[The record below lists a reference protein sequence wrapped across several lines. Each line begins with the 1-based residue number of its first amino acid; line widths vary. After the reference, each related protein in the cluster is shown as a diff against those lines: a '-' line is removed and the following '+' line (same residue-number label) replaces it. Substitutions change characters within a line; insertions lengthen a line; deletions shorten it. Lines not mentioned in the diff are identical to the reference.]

1 MSEKKKNGLDPQKAG
16 QDTKKSIAP
25 KSIDAEEFWI
35 PEAEDEESGSGG
47 EGRRPARKG
56 AGRRKREA
64 YLHYAL
70 IGVIAFL
77 FLFALIRLALWN
89 IGRDSGYDPDEDT
102 SEFDM
107 EALDYIQPL
116 NPKLLEG
123 HEDDG
128 VDTIVF
134 LGNAPFADDRGPD
147 GLAAQIASLTG
158 ASVHNCAF
166 PGSYLSMK
174 NQEYTDTFPQDAL
187 SLYLTTAS
195 FCGGDYALMEHAAG
209 LMGAQSADALEALD
223 TLKAVDFS
231 TVDMIVIMYDLSD
244 YRDGRPVMDVNN
256 DINLLTWNGAL
267 NASLQ
272 HIQQTFPHIR
282 LVVLSPSY
290 GQFQDQEG
298 NMVNSD
304 TADFGN
310 GVLPDYVLHQI
321 DVATANGVSI
331 LDNYYGT
338 VTQLNCEGLLTDGFH
353 LTREGRKR
361 VAERFA
367 EKIFF
372 ISQKK

>member
-1 MSEKKKNGLDPQKAG
+1 M
-16 QDTKKSIAP
+16 
-25 KSIDAEEFWI
+25 
-35 PEAEDEESGSGG
+35 
-47 EGRRPARKG
+47 
-56 AGRRKREA
+56 
-64 YLHYAL
+64 
-70 IGVIAFL
+70 
-77 FLFALIRLALWN
+77 FAAVRLAIWN
-89 IGRDSGYDPDEDT
+89 IGKDSGYDPNEDT

-116 NPKLLEG
+116 DPELLKG

-128 VDTIVF
+128 VDTIVC

-158 ASVHNCAF
+158 ATVHNCAF
-166 PGSYLSMK
+166 PNSYLSMK
-174 NQEYTDTFPQDAL
+174 NQEYSDSFPQDAL

-195 FCGGDYALMEHAAG
+195 FCSGDYALMEHAAG
-209 LMGAQSADALEALD
+209 LMGEQSANAGEALD
-223 TLKAVDFS
+223 TLKKVDFS
-231 TVDMIVIMYDLSD
+231 AVDMIVIMYDLSD
-244 YRDGRPVMDVNN
+244 YRDERPVMDVNN

-290 GQFQDQEG
+290 GQFPDENG
-298 NMVNSD
+298 EMVNSD
-304 TADFGN
+304 TTDFGN
-310 GVLPDYVLHQI
+310 GVLADYVLHEI

-338 VTQLNCEGLLTDGFH
+338 VNQLNFDGLLTDGFH
-353 LTREGRKR
+353 LTKEGRKR

-367 EKIFF
+367 EEIFF
-372 ISQKK
+372 IEKKE